1 MARSCMFCTVVVVVV
16 EGGAE
21 RLRTDSVQLAGDI
34 RLAERLGQLVLQW
47 VDPPRNLNRMY
58 IIIIL

>member
-1 MARSCMFCTVVVVVV
+1 MFCTVVVVVV

-34 RLAERLGQLVLQW
+34 RLAERLCQLVLQW
-47 VDPPRNLNRMY
+47 VDPPTNLNRMY